1 MIFLEWAITCIAYDD
16 ERVSDNIFLPPAR
29 QLRAARVRESGNRRA
44 PGVDVK
50 KGYGTKAR
58 DKLTVHRPG
67 AG

>member
-1 MIFLEWAITCIAYDD
+1 MRMPIMTFWQYLNWI
-16 ERVSDNIFLPPAR
+16 SPAR
-29 QLRAARVRESGNRRA
+29 RIPCAARVRESGNRRA

-58 DKLTVHRPG
+58 DKLTVHMPG

>member
-1 MIFLEWAITCIAYDD
+1 MLFFIMTYPEYAKWIF
-16 ERVSDNIFLPPAR
+16 PAR
-29 QLRAARVRESGNRRA
+29 QAPCAARVRESGNRRA

-58 DKLTVHRPG
+58 DKLTVHMPG